1 MAPAPF
7 DSEARPTMDSES
19 ARAHAFPLAL
29 AAVGERLRIASF
41 QAGKGMGRRLNDIGL
56 NPGSEIEVVHR
67 QRGGSVVVSKG
78 NTRVALGAGMTY
90 KIVVTLV
97 DAPAPAAPGN
107 GAAS

>member
-1 MAPAPF
+1 MASAPY
-7 DSEARPTMDSES
+7 DAEVPTPMDPEH

-41 QAGKGMGRRLNDIGL
+41 QAGKGLGRRLNDIGL

-97 DAPAPAAPGN
+97 DASAEATPGSEPAT
-107 GAAS
+107 